1 MLRVVLI
8 VLSVFFISACTMPET
23 KIYSLNMPD
32 TSSSSYSKSE
42 KERLSDVTNV
52 KAGSSIMIRV
62 SSPRYLSQ
70 AYMAYR
76 SSPYQLEVSR
86 YSKWESPPNLM
97 LKEAF
102 RDSLSSAG
110 LFKEVRAANAVSEGF
125 YLLDINLKRFERY
138 DDGNDSFA
146 DLVFDVNLVSPDGM
160 ELYRSTVSK
169 KVKLDERS
177 FLSLARGLSG
187 ALTEGI
193 GEVRKN
199 IIIQINQQTL
209 KDRT

>member
-52 KAGSSIMIRV
+52 KADSSIMIRV

-86 YSKWESPPNLM
+86 YSKWESPPNL
-97 LKEAF
+97 LVKEAF
-102 RDSLSSAG
+102 KDSLSSTG
-110 LFKEVRAANAVSEGF
+110 LFREVRAANAVSEGF
-125 YLLDINLKRFERY
+125 YLLDINLKRFERS

-177 FLSLARGLSG
+177 FLSLARGLSS
-187 ALTEGI
+187 ALSEGI
-193 GEVRKN
+193 GEVRKVAFDSF
-199 IIIQINQQTL
+199 
-209 KDRT
+209 K

>member
-1 MLRVVLI
+1 
-8 VLSVFFISACTMPET
+8 MPET

-52 KAGSSIMIRV
+52 KADSSIMIRV

-70 AYMAYR
+70 AYIAYR

-97 LKEAF
+97 VKEAF
-102 RDSLSSAG
+102 KDSLSSTG
-110 LFKEVRAANAVSEGF
+110 LFREVRAANTVYDGF
-125 YLLDINLKRFERY
+125 YLLDINLKRFERS

-177 FLSLARGLSG
+177 FLSLARGLSS
-187 ALTEGI
+187 ALSEGI
-193 GEVRKN
+193 GEVRNN
-199 IIIQINQQTL
+199 IIIQINQQTI

>member
-1 MLRVVLI
+1 
-8 VLSVFFISACTMPET
+8 MPET

>member
-52 KAGSSIMIRV
+52 KADSSIMIRV

-86 YSKWESPPNLM
+86 YSKWESPPNL
-97 LKEAF
+97 LVKEAF
-102 RDSLSSAG
+102 KDSLSSTG
-110 LFKEVRAANAVSEGF
+110 LFREVRAANAVSEGF
-125 YLLDINLKRFERY
+125 YLLDINLKRFERS

-160 ELYRSTVSK
+160 ELYRSTV
-169 KVKLDERS
+169 
-177 FLSLARGLSG
+177 
-187 ALTEGI
+187 
-193 GEVRKN
+193 
-199 IIIQINQQTL
+199 
-209 KDRT
+209 

>member
-187 ALTEGI
+187 ALSEGI
-193 GEVRKN
+193 GEVRKVVVGS
-199 IIIQINQQTL
+199 L
-209 KDRT
+209 K

>member
-8 VLSVFFISACTMPET
+8 VLSVFFISSCTMPET
-23 KIYSLNMPD
+23 KIYSLNMSD

-52 KAGSSIMIRV
+52 KADSSIMIHV

-70 AYMAYR
+70 AYIAYR

-86 YSKWESPPNLM
+86 YSKWESPPNFM

-102 RDSLSSAG
+102 KDSLSSAG

-187 ALTEGI
+187 ALSEGI
-193 GEVRKN
+193 GEVRKVVAGS
-199 IIIQINQQTL
+199 L
-209 KDRT
+209 K